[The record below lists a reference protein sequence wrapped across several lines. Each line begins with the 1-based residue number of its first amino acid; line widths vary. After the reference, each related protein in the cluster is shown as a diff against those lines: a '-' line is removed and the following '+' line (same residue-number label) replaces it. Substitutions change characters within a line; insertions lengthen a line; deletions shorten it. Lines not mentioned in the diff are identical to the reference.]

1 MVDTNA
7 DGIDDILLCSSLF
20 SALMDEPMPKTH
32 EYVENRTIRG
42 LLMEDIRKAMGEDM
56 ADKVSCAYSEY
67 EVMECERYFRHGIR
81 LALELLCL

>member
-1 MVDTNA
+1 MNYIDT
-7 DGIDDILLCSSLF
+7 LF

-81 LALELLCL
+81 LALELLRL